1 LKLAFFASFFVSIIL
16 QLNAF
21 FQLLKNNSFL
31 IFAALIYNMQII
43 PVTDKKTA
51 EEFLTVAVKL
61 NKNDPNWIRPLD
73 KDINEVFDKEKN
85 KTFRFGEVI
94 RWILKDDAGK
104 LIGRIAAFTNKKYKN
119 KGDDLAVGGIGFFE
133 CINDQA
139 TANLLLD
146 TGLDWLIQHGME
158 AMDGPINFGERDR
171 WWGLITDGYTPPLY
185 CMNYNP
191 PHYVTLFENYGFKLF
206 YNQVCFG
213 LVAQKPLAQKTLDRH
228 KVHEADPDISFETIK
243 KNNLEKYAVDFT
255 EVYNKAWAG
264 HGGLKQLNKEQVLI
278 MFKKMKPVMEE
289 ELVYFT
295 YYKGT
300 AIAMFINLPDI
311 NQYFKHLNGKFG
323 LLQKLEFV
331 WCQKFKKSKKFVGVV
346 FGVVPEWQGKGIDSY
361 IIGEC
366 RKIIQVPNY
375 TYTDYEM
382 QWIGDF
388 NPKMINVAENFGDTF
403 RSRNL
408 ATYRYLFD
416 RTKEFHRH
424 PMVS

>member
-1 LKLAFFASFFVSIIL
+1 
-16 QLNAF
+16 
-21 FQLLKNNSFL
+21 
-31 IFAALIYNMQII
+31 MQII
-43 PVTDKKTA
+43 TTTDKSTVHEFIQTA
-51 EEFLTVAVKL
+51 VEL
-61 NKNDPNWIRPLD
+61 NKYDPNWIRPLD

-85 KTFRFGEVI
+85 KAFRFGEVI

-119 KGDDLAVGGIGFFE
+119 KGDDVPVGGIGFFE
-133 CINDQA
+133 CINNQEAAD
-139 TANLLLD
+139 LLLD
-146 TGLDWLIQHGME
+146 NARHWLIQHSME

-171 WWGLITDGYTPPLY
+171 WWGLITKGYTPPLY

-191 PHYVTLFENYGFKLF
+191 PYYVTLFENYGFKLF
-206 YNQVCFG
+206 YNQICFG
-213 LVAQKPLAQKTLDRH
+213 LEAQKPISQKTIDRH
-228 KVHEADPDISFETIK
+228 KVHEDNPDISFDTIK
-243 KNNLEKYAVDFT
+243 KNKLEKYALDFT

-278 MFKKMKPVMEE
+278 MFKTMKPVMEE
-289 ELVYFT
+289 DLIYFA
-295 YYKGT
+295 YYKQT

-311 NQYFKHLNGKFG
+311 NQYFKHLNGQFG
-323 LLQKLEFV
+323 MLQKLQFV
-331 WCQKFKKSKKFVGVV
+331 WRQKFRKSKKFVGVV
-346 FGVVPEWQGKGIDSY
+346 FGVVPEWQGTGIDSY

-388 NPKMINVAENFGDTF
+388 NPKMINVAENFADTF

-408 ATYRYLFD
+408 VTFRYLFD

>member
-1 LKLAFFASFFVSIIL
+1 
-16 QLNAF
+16 
-21 FQLLKNNSFL
+21 
-31 IFAALIYNMQII
+31 MQII
-43 PVTDKKTA
+43 PVTDKTTA
-51 EEFLTVAVKL
+51 EDFLTVAVNL

-85 KTFRFGEVI
+85 KAFRFGEVI

-119 KGDDLAVGGIGFFE
+119 KGDDLPVGGIGFFE
-133 CINDQA
+133 CINNHQA
-139 TANLLLD
+139 AGLLFD
-146 TGLDWLIQHGME
+146 NAKSWLINKGLE

-171 WWGLITDGYTPPLY
+171 WWGLITEGYTPPLY

-191 PHYVTLFENYGFKLF
+191 PYYVSLFENYGFRLF

-213 LVAQKPLAQKTLDRH
+213 LDATKPLSQKTMDRH
-228 KVHEADPDISFETIK
+228 KVHEANPDITMETIK
-243 KNNLEKYAVDFT
+243 KNNLAKYTLDFV

-264 HGGLKQLNKEQVLI
+264 HGGLKQLNKEQVSL
-278 MFKKMKPVMEE
+278 MFKKMKPVMDEDI
-289 ELVYFT
+289 LYFA

-311 NQYFKHLNGKFG
+311 NQYFKHLKGKFG
-323 LLQKLEFV
+323 FLQKLEFV
-331 WCQKFKKSKKFVGVV
+331 WRQKFNKTRKFVGVV

-366 RKIIQVPNY
+366 RKMVQKPNQQY
-375 TYTDYEM
+375 LNYEM

-408 ATYRYLFD
+408 TTYRYLFD

>member
-1 LKLAFFASFFVSIIL
+1 
-16 QLNAF
+16 
-21 FQLLKNNSFL
+21 
-31 IFAALIYNMQII
+31 MQII
-43 PVTDKKTA
+43 PVTNKET
-51 EEFLTVAVKL
+51 ELLFIQIAVRL
-61 NKNDPNWIRPLD
+61 HKNDPNWIRPLN

-85 KTFRFGEVI
+85 KAFRFGEVI
-94 RWILKDDAGK
+94 RWILKDDAGE

-119 KGDDLAVGGIGFFE
+119 KGDELSVGGIGFFE
-133 CINDQA
+133 CINNQSA
-139 TANLLLD
+139 ANILLD
-146 TGLDWLIQHGME
+146 SGRRWLIDHGME

-171 WWGLITDGYTPPLY
+171 WWGLITQGFTPPLY

-191 PHYVTLFENYGFKLF
+191 PYYVTLFENYGFKLF
-206 YNQVCFG
+206 YNQICFG
-213 LVAQKPLAQKTLDRH
+213 LVAQKPIAQKTLDRH
-228 KVHEADPDISFETIK
+228 KIHDEDPDISFETIK
-243 KNNLEKYAVDFT
+243 KNNLEKYAVDFV

-278 MFKKMKPVMEE
+278 MFKTMKPVMDES
-289 ELVYFT
+289 LVYFV
-295 YYKGT
+295 YHKGT

-331 WCQKFKKSKKFVGVV
+331 WRQKFNRSKKFVGVV
-346 FGVVPEWQGKGIDSY
+346 FGVVPEWQGTGIDSY

-375 TYTDYEM
+375 LYTEYEM

-388 NPKMINVAENFGDTF
+388 NPKMINVAESFGDTF

-424 PMVS
+424 PTVS

>member
-1 LKLAFFASFFVSIIL
+1 
-16 QLNAF
+16 
-21 FQLLKNNSFL
+21 
-31 IFAALIYNMQII
+31 MQII
-43 PVTDKKTA
+43 PVTDKTTA
-51 EEFLTVAVKL
+51 KEFIQTSVLL
-61 NKNDPNWIRPLD
+61 NKKDPNWIRPLD
-73 KDINEVFDKEKN
+73 KDINEVFDPKKN
-85 KTFRFGEVI
+85 KAFRFGEVI
-94 RWILKDDAGK
+94 RWVLKDDAGK

-119 KGDDLAVGGIGFFE
+119 KGDDVPVGGIGFFE
-133 CINDQA
+133 CINDQDA
-139 TANLLLD
+139 ADLLLD
-146 TGLDWLIQHGME
+146 NARHWLIQHGME

-171 WWGLITDGYTPPLY
+171 WWGLITMGFTPPLY

-191 PHYVTLFENYGFKLF
+191 PYYVILFENYGFKLF
-206 YNQVCFG
+206 YNQVCFA
-213 LVAQKPLAQKTLDRH
+213 LEAQKQIAQKTLDRH
-228 KVHEADPDISFETIK
+228 KIHEANPDISFETIK
-243 KNNLEKYAVDFT
+243 KNNLEKYALDFT

-278 MFKKMKPVMEE
+278 MFKTMKPVMDES
-289 ELVYFT
+289 LVYFA
-295 YYKGT
+295 YHKGT

-331 WCQKFKKSKKFVGVV
+331 WRQKFRRSKKFVGVV
-346 FGVVPEWQGKGIDSY
+346 FGVVPEWQGTGIDSY

-366 RKIIQVPNY
+366 RKIIQVPPFLY
-375 TYTDYEM
+375 TEYEM

-388 NPKMINVAENFGDTF
+388 NPKMINVAENFADTY